1 MKLKIN
7 LLTNSVIKA
16 IDTPVILTGE
26 SEFKIS
32 FNSSVYAPTLLKV
45 GVKCNNESQF
55 YNLRFDEELD
65 ILPLLKAGK
74 LEITIWQ
81 IVSGAIV
88 KKWQLLPIILTEIEQ
103 CTAFE
108 LKDYISALEERVLAL
123 EEAHKTAFDE

>member
-16 IDTPVILTGE
+16 IDTPIILTGE

-65 ILPLLKAGK
+65 ILPLLNAGK

-81 IVSGAIV
+81 IVSGTIV

-103 CTAFE
+103 CTAFK